1 MFVSLPSRIKQ
12 TIARDV
18 RVDMV
23 MLVELMK
30 EMTILK
36 LTSIERER
44 EVDFMMI
51 VINSVLV
58 VKKKLYNSIYSVC
71 NARIPCILFFVDV

>member
-23 MLVELMK
+23 MLVGLME
-30 EMTILK
+30 EMTLLK
-36 LTSIERER
+36 LRSIERER

-51 VINSVLV
+51 AINSVLV
-58 VKKKLYNSIYSVC
+58 VKKKVIQLYYSVC
-71 NARIPCILFFVDV
+71 NARIPCILFFVYV

>member
-23 MLVELMK
+23 MLVELME
-30 EMTILK
+30 EMTLLK

-44 EVDFMMI
+44 
-51 VINSVLV
+51 
-58 VKKKLYNSIYSVC
+58 
-71 NARIPCILFFVDV
+71 